1 MVSCSSNDE
10 SGNDI
15 SYTSEEIVQILT
27 GKWEIH
33 GHVTVSDG
41 TNIKVD
47 NDYTG
52 TIEFKADQSYNAK
65 SSVINTVP
73 GVSVAG
79 SNKVYYDDLDI
90 QNYLSG
96 TPYRYTILRKN
107 SNYYLAFGSSNHPGS
122 TFQIVS
128 LTKKSF
134 KLVEE
139 DKVFEWGA
147 ETQYRHYYVTII
159 SNWVLRKVTN
169 SFVRW
174 HNKVINAVSAR
185 HPGEH

>member
-1 MVSCSSNDE
+1 MRRKSSLSKFMLILMVSPMMVSCSSNDE

-33 GHVTVSDG
+33 GHVTISDG

-52 TIEFKADQSYNAK
+52 TIEFKADQSYSAK
-65 SSVINTVP
+65 STVINTAP
-73 GVSVAG
+73 AISPSVEG
-79 SNKVYYDDLDI
+79 SDKVVYYDDYDI
-90 QNYLSG
+90 QSYLSG

-139 DKVFEWGA
+139 EDKVFEWGA

-159 SNWVLRKVTN
+159 SN
-169 SFVRW
+169 
-174 HNKVINAVSAR
+174 
-185 HPGEH
+185 

>member
-1 MVSCSSNDE
+1 MRRKSSLSKFMLILMVSPMMVSCSSSDE

-107 SNYYLAFGSSNHPGS
+107 SNIYLAFGSSNNPRS

-134 KLVEE
+134 KLVEEE

-159 SNWVLRKVTN
+159 SN
-169 SFVRW
+169 
-174 HNKVINAVSAR
+174 
-185 HPGEH
+185 